1 MIFVEHERALKAP
14 KTTSNKWLKNNKLN
28 KIHSICQQKQ
38 KSFEN
43 TLHKNTRNDTLSIL
57 HVDYLY
63 ITDSLPGY
71 KGQPKYLWRGVYYMT
86 MPTSF

>member
-1 MIFVEHERALKAP
+1 MST
-14 KTTSNKWLKNNKLN
+14 KT
-28 KIHSICQQKQ
+28 

-43 TLHKNTRNDTLSIL
+43 TLHKNTQNDTLSIL
-57 HVDYLY
+57 HVAYLY
-63 ITDSLPGY
+63 IKDSLPGY